1 VKAASVRDGGGVEV
15 REVDVPEIG
24 DGELLVKMV
33 ACGVDGT
40 DLEKAFGRPLTPP
53 MLGHEV
59 VGVVEESR
67 AEMFRKGDRVF
78 VHHRVSCGACYYC
91 LNGSH
96 TMCPEFL
103 KDTIKPCGFAEY
115 FRVPRANVERGRGV
129 KATGWFGLAGGVVH
143 RAGGLRPQGFK
154 TCRVLSR

>member
-1 VKAASVRDGGGVEV
+1 VKAVFVRDGGGVEV

-59 VGVVEESR
+59 VGVVEN
-67 AEMFRKGDRVF
+67 RVQ
-78 VHHRVSCGACYYC
+78 
-91 LNGSH
+91 
-96 TMCPEFL
+96 
-103 KDTIKPCGFAEY
+103 
-115 FRVPRANVERGRGV
+115 RGLE
-129 KATGWFGLAGGVVH
+129 KATGSSYTTVF
-143 RAGGLRPQGFK
+143 RAGPA
-154 TCRVLSR
+154 TTV